1 MKVKV
6 VLPRVQA
13 LYLLGVQLLTVDET
27 IPGDV
32 RERLLVSYYRYAGH
46 GTSHVDTVST
56 LLRSTGYV
64 AGAKRPVSYPETL
77 FSRVSVPAHIV
88 NKVSSQSSLTVSLIH
103 MFQIIGR
110 LRSDDLYHLLS
121 HYPDTGERSTG
132 HYQHS
137 PHSHHCIIISSS
149 VSASIHALRH
159 PLLCPG
165 DSQD

>member
-56 LLRSTGYV
+56 LLRSTGYM

-88 NKVSSQSSLTVSLIH
+88 NKVSSQSSLTLSLYAC
-103 MFQIIGR
+103 F
-110 LRSDDLYHLLS
+110 RSSED
-121 HYPDTGERSTG
+121 
-132 HYQHS
+132 
-137 PHSHHCIIISSS
+137 
-149 VSASIHALRH
+149 
-159 PLLCPG
+159 
-165 DSQD
+165 

>member
-1 MKVKV
+1 M
-6 VLPRVQA
+6 
-13 LYLLGVQLLTVDET
+13 LGVQLLTVDET

-88 NKVSSQSSLTVSLIH
+88 NKVSSQSSQSSLTVSLTV
-103 MFQIIGR
+103 
-110 LRSDDLYHLLS
+110 LLYTCSRSSED
-121 HYPDTGERSTG
+121 
-132 HYQHS
+132 
-137 PHSHHCIIISSS
+137 
-149 VSASIHALRH
+149 
-159 PLLCPG
+159 
-165 DSQD
+165 